1 MSGCWDV
8 GIDRK
13 DDVGRPDPAGDN
25 ADATPDRPTFMD
37 YIDELGGPIVI
48 LLLILIAAF
57 LLL

>member
-1 MSGCWDV
+1 M

-13 DDVGRPDPAGDN
+13 DDVGRPDSAGDN
-25 ADATPDRPTFMD
+25 AHATPDRPTFMD
-37 YIDELGGPIVI
+37 YIEELGGPIVI